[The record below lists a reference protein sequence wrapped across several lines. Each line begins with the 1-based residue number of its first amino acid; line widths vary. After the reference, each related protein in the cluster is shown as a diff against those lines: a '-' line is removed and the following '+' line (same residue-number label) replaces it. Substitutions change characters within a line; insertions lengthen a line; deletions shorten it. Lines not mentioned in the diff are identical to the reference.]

1 VTITKL
7 KITEKGLGRKP
18 KTNSLNNS
26 ETPKNEKQT
35 THRRNTKMIKGR
47 LPESGKP
54 IVQLLE
60 KEGPLTQKAIID
72 RLSIPVRTI
81 RYGIRRLMEKGY
93 IKKLPNLRDMRSVY
107 YFLNPDLPPEIRA
120 ELLEPIENA
129 SEIFVDVE

>member
-1 VTITKL
+1 
-7 KITEKGLGRKP
+7 
-18 KTNSLNNS
+18 
-26 ETPKNEKQT
+26 
-35 THRRNTKMIKGR
+35 MIKGR

-129 SEIFVDVE
+129 NEIFVDVE